1 MKRLG
6 ISQSLKDRVGLE
18 QLILDVLTEL
28 GVAGDGGDVLH
39 HQLARLRLA
48 GATLP
53 REHDDL
59 VSAPVT
65 KLVPGSVSQRVAET
79 YRTHQ
84 TSKEANL
91 HFWDVTYICGGI

>member
-6 ISQSLKDRVGLE
+6 ISQTLQHRVRLK
-18 QLILDVLTEL
+18 QLVLDILTEL
-28 GVAGDGGDVLH
+28 GVAGDGGNVLH

-53 REHDDL
+53 GEDDDL

-65 KLVPGSVSQRVAET
+65 ELMPGSVSNRVAET
-79 YRTHQ
+79 YWTHQ
-84 TSKEANL
+84 KKILGNCVHRS
-91 HFWDVTYICGGI
+91 